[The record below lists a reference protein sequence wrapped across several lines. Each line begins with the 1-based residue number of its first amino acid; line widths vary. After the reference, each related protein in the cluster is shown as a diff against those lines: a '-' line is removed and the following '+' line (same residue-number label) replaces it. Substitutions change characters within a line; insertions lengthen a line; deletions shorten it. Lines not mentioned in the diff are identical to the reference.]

1 MSVVVGELISVNK
14 NLFALYFASRIMTLS
29 GHTAE
34 ISNCIWNFDCSMI
47 ATSSIDA
54 TARLWDFRT
63 INTMHVIDGHQ
74 DEVLDVCFDYVGKR
88 LATASNDCTCK
99 VWNLEKD
106 FRLMAIAAGHSDEV
120 SKVRFS
126 PAGHLLLTASGDRT
140 ARTWSLDTGFCSQI
154 LAGHTADVFSCAFNY
169 AGNIDGVFAF
179 NVRRHSNIFFFGRML
194 QATQSSPHRKII
206 RVKYGDDWI
215 GSVTVYSISDDL
227 TDN

>member
-1 MSVVVGELISVNK
+1 
-14 NLFALYFASRIMTLS
+14 MTLC

-34 ISNCIWNFDCSMI
+34 ISNCVWNFDCSMI

-63 INTMHVIDGHQ
+63 VNTMHVIEGHQ

-99 VWNLEKD
+99 IWNLEND

-126 PAGHLLLTASGDRT
+126 PAGNLLLTASADRT
-140 ARTWSLDTGFCSQI
+140 ARTWSSETGFCSQI

-169 AGNIDGVFAF
+169 AGKIENVFALKLTKEAKLKF
-179 NVRRHSNIFFFGRML
+179 ETNFSGDAIITASKDN
-194 QATQSSPHRKII
+194 TCKIW
-206 RVKYGDDWI
+206 R
-215 GSVTVYSISDDL
+215 
-227 TDN
+227 

>member
-1 MSVVVGELISVNK
+1 
-14 NLFALYFASRIMTLS
+14 
-29 GHTAE
+29 
-34 ISNCIWNFDCSMI
+34 MI

-88 LATASNDCTCK
+88 LASASNDCTCK
-99 VWNLEKD
+99 VWNLESD

-126 PAGHLLLTASGDRT
+126 PAGNLLLTASGDRT
-140 ARTWSLDTGFCSQI
+140 ARTWSAETGFCSQI

-169 AGNIDGVFAF
+169 SGKLVALHLINGNVILSLSFSGRIID
-179 NVRRHSNIFFFGRML
+179 RRCHYNRFERQHMQNMEMTGL
-194 QATQSSPHRKII
+194 VQ
-206 RVKYGDDWI
+206 
-215 GSVTVYSISDDL
+215 
-227 TDN
+227 